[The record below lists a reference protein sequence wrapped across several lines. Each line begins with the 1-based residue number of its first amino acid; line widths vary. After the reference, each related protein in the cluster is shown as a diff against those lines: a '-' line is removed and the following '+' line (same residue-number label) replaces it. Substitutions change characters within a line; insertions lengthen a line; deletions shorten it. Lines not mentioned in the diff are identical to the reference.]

1 MHLVIKNQVRWVP
14 PPDITY
20 LQREQHRDDVK
31 VHPEGSNL
39 CDPVGC
45 LQQHRVVG
53 APYSLL
59 MVEDP
64 PLVELLLAK
73 GICRLRAGTL
83 EQWVQTEEWFVHI
96 RPHVIDSLF

>member
-1 MHLVIKNQVRWVP
+1 MHLVIKNRVRLLP
-14 PPDITY
+14 SPDVMY
-20 LQREQHRDDVK
+20 LQREQHRDNVK
-31 VHPEGSNL
+31 VHPEGSDL

-45 LQQHRVVG
+45 LQQHRVID

-64 PLVELLLAK
+64 PLVEVLLGEGVCHLCAN
-73 GICRLRAGTL
+73 TL

-96 RPHVIDSLF
+96 RPHGDSLF